1 MNDDDNDRG
10 DDVFVDVDHM
20 MMIELNYDS
29 FVS

>member
-1 MNDDDNDRG
+1 MNDDDNDHG
-10 DDVFVDVDHM
+10 DDVVVDVDRM

>member
-1 MNDDDNDRG
+1 MNDDDNDHS
-10 DDVFVDVDHM
+10 DDVVVDVDRM